1 MPAPVRVATPG
12 PVKTSVHAGRAV
24 CGLLPRPLGSA
35 GVGGGH
41 TQKKSKA
48 NPNPQ
53 LKKKHKQKN
62 RLPSRVR
69 VGQNAR
75 LEKNSKLLEV

>member
-1 MPAPVRVATPG
+1 VFTQGMVVL
-12 PVKTSVHAGRAV
+12 
-24 CGLLPRPLGSA
+24 CILPCPLDSA
-35 GVGGGH
+35 EAGGGH

-62 RLPSRVR
+62 RLPSSVR